1 MTKAD
6 MARLES
12 RFDGMATKED
22 LNALRLE
29 LAELRGEMRSL
40 GPELK
45 ADLSERIRSNTLATL
60 AYMTALIGAAFAA
73 VKFIH

>member
-29 LAELRGEMRSL
+29 IAELRGEMRSL

>member
-1 MTKAD
+1 VTKAD